1 MIFEK
6 GHFISSRQQNSIIT
20 DSLNETKF
28 FSASRAYDTKVTVF
42 LSHKHKDLEEVK
54 EAAGVIEMLQDLG
67 VKVYIDSM
75 DNKMPN
81 QTTGETAARIKE
93 VIKYCDKFILLAT
106 AKAIESYWCNWE
118 LGIGDVHKFQ
128 NHIAILPVKEKG
140 EFDYQYKG
148 NEYMQIYPHIDYRDG
163 TTQYRNNGGIIPKG
177 YYVAEPKD
185 KEGITYITSL
195 KTWLNK

>member
-6 GHFISSRQQNSIIT
+6 GYFISSRQQNSIIT

-93 VIKYCDKFILLAT
+93 VVKYCDKFILLAT
-106 AKAIESYWCNWE
+106 AKVR
-118 LGIGDVHKFQ
+118 L
-128 NHIAILPVKEKG
+128 NHIGVT
-140 EFDYQYKG
+140 G
-148 NEYMQIYPHIDYRDG
+148 NLELETFI
-163 TTQYRNNGGIIPKG
+163 NSK
-177 YYVAEPKD
+177 
-185 KEGITYITSL
+185 IT
-195 KTWLNK
+195 